1 MIGLSIDGAV
11 ATLTLNRPEA
21 YNAFSKAMRSDLLE
35 ALQAVDANDAV
46 RVCILKGEGK
56 GFSAGH
62 DLRDETVYDDISDLI
77 VGEYLPCLEIIQ
89 NSNVLF
95 IAQTHGNAAGIGSA
109 FAMTCD
115 FVTMA
120 DDSTINL
127 AFAAISLM
135 PDGGA
140 TYHLMNAFGYRR
152 ALEMIVEGRQISAQ
166 TCHEVGIAS
175 RVHAADALD
184 SETRAW
190 ADSLTKRAPLAVAAT
205 KRVLRSMAGRSFT
218 DTVKVEAQEQNA
230 LAKSN
235 DYKRGVA
242 GFQTRTPPVFEGN

>member
-1 MIGLSIDGAV
+1 MIGLEFDGAV

-21 YNAFSKAMRSDLLE
+21 YNAFSKQMRTELLE
-35 ALQAVDANDAV
+35 ALQAVDANEDV

-62 DLRDETVYDDISDLI
+62 DLRDDTVYEHISDLI
-77 VGEYLPCLEIIQ
+77 VGEYLPCLEVIQ

-95 IAQTHGNAAGIGSA
+95 IAQIHGNAAGIGAA
-109 FAMTCD
+109 FAMACD
-115 FVTMA
+115 FITMA
-120 DDSTINL
+120 DDGTLNM

-140 TYHLMNAFGYRR
+140 THHLMDAFGYRR
-152 ALEMIVEGRQISAQ
+152 ALEMIIEGRQISAQ
-166 TCHEVGIAS
+166 TCHDVGIAS
-175 RVHAADALD
+175 RVYTADALEA
-184 SETRAW
+184 ETRAW

-205 KRVLRSMAGRSFT
+205 KRVLRSMTGRTFT
-218 DTVKVEAQEQNA
+218 DTVKAEAHEQDA
-230 LAKSN
+230 LARSN

-242 GFQTRTPPVFEGN
+242 GFQTRTAPVFEGN